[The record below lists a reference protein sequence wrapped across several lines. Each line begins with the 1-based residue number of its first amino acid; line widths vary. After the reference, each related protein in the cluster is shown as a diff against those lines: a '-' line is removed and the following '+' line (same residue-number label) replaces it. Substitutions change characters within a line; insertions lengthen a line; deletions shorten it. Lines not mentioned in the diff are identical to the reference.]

1 MFVVKYICDYM
12 TERGYPTSAI
22 SSFKTC
28 WKTIVRDHINKLNEH
43 VFIEERLILPD
54 SELDFEYSDE
64 YRRVWLNHD
73 DLWVASVVPAW
84 RQNWR
89 GIIRNDIV
97 SDVVDSYFFFLTQ
110 YWHRCNCTPII
121 VYLLYKYGITSEWI
135 GSPSV
140 IQKPNSKIDWQ
151 MNNKN
156 KPFHAFLTQVD
167 CDYPLVHNACYH
179 YIRMKSLLNANFYED
194 AFVNMDSIASIARQR
209 SAQINSGIIDLN
221 NLGLNQKQENDLE
234 KLHKLRSRF
243 AAHPSRTKWWDFGEL
258 FENEIDEYEELI
270 FLVLLKIA
278 SSYQDERKI
287 EKTFDAISHAVA
299 DFHDCFWFNKIPI

>member
-1 MFVVKYICDYM
+1 M

-135 GSPSV
+135 
-140 IQKPNSKIDWQ
+140 
-151 MNNKN
+151 
-156 KPFHAFLTQVD
+156 
-167 CDYPLVHNACYH
+167 
-179 YIRMKSLLNANFYED
+179 
-194 AFVNMDSIASIARQR
+194 
-209 SAQINSGIIDLN
+209 
-221 NLGLNQKQENDLE
+221 
-234 KLHKLRSRF
+234 
-243 AAHPSRTKWWDFGEL
+243 
-258 FENEIDEYEELI
+258 
-270 FLVLLKIA
+270 
-278 SSYQDERKI
+278 
-287 EKTFDAISHAVA
+287 
-299 DFHDCFWFNKIPI
+299 